1 MPTGKVIPQKTRFR
15 IRVSLRARG
24 VTVLTVP
31 VAALLAVLFVIYR
44 VEADVRTTDQVVLR
58 GYDAR
63 AELQQLET
71 LLKDADT
78 AVRGYLVTGQNDFF
92 IRFET
97 AGRAVTPSLA
107 RLATLFPASETQAL
121 AQIENSAR
129 EKLDILADIAT
140 RRGDEELLA
149 PLWEKIRPV
158 DGEFSSRVSLLAQ
171 AQEQRLFQARNERD
185 LARSRL
191 SRTIVTC
198 GIFGP
203 LCALLLHLLV
213 AGRVTRRIRAI
224 EENAHRLAQGIA
236 LEDLPNGRDEIAA
249 VGRAIQEAALLL
261 GEREREL
268 RTSELRYRNLFDH
281 APLPFEE
288 TDCFGLIRRINQAG
302 CALVK
307 STQEQLL
314 GRPAWQFIA
323 PSLQDDFRRAM
334 LGRIASSS
342 EIGPYECVYLLE
354 DGSSITVEIRESL
367 IRDDKGEVTGICR
380 SLVDI
385 TERNLAEIAARK
397 VAQYAMELRNKNE
410 QLAQALETARSAAEA
425 KSQFLA
431 SMSHELRTP
440 LNAIIGFSELMY
452 DGKLG
457 DLPQDH
463 RECLQ
468 DILISAR
475 HLLRLI
481 SDILDL
487 SKVEAGK
494 MEFCPEPCQIETLVA
509 EVRDVIRPLAEKKRV
524 ELLTH
529 IPREIGAVIDAS
541 RFKQILYN
549 YLSNAVKFTP
559 EGGWVT
565 IRVLPEENQFR
576 LEVEDTGIGIAP
588 QEISKLFQEFQQLP
602 NSRKANQGTGL
613 GLALTR
619 RIVEA
624 QGGSVAVTSTP
635 GVGSVFSAVL
645 PLQPVGRM
653 APALAQV
660 S

>member
-1 MPTGKVIPQKTRFR
+1 
-15 IRVSLRARG
+15 L
-24 VTVLTVP
+24 
-31 VAALLAVLFVIYR
+31 AALLAVLFLIYR
-44 VEADVRTTDQVVLR
+44 VEADVRTTDQGVLR

-63 AELQQLET
+63 AELQQLDT
-71 LLKDADT
+71 LLKDAD
-78 AVRGYLVTGQNDFF
+78 AALRGYLVTGQNEFF
-92 IRFET
+92 IRFES

-107 RLATLFPASETQAL
+107 RLATLFPAAETEAL
-121 AQIENSAR
+121 TRIESSSR
-129 EKLDILADIAT
+129 RKLDLLAEIST
-140 RRGDEELLA
+140 HRGDEASLA
-149 PLWEKIRPV
+149 PLWQKNRLV
-158 DGEFSSRVSLLAQ
+158 DGEFASRVSLLAQ
-171 AQEQRLFQARNERD
+171 AQEQRLFQARADRD
-185 LARSRL
+185 MARSKL
-191 SRTIVTC
+191 FRTLVTC

-203 LCALLLHLLV
+203 LCALLLHLMV
-213 AGRVTRRIRAI
+213 AGRVSRRIRAI
-224 EENAHRLAQGIA
+224 EQNAHRLALGVA
-236 LEDLPNGRDEIAA
+236 LEDLPAGKDEIAA
-249 VGRAIQEAALLL
+249 VGRAIHEAAHQL

-268 RTSELRYRNLFDH
+268 RASELRYRNLFDH
-281 APLPFEE
+281 APQPFEE
-288 TDCFGLIRRINQAG
+288 TDCFGVIRRVNQAG

-307 STQEQLL
+307 STPEQLL
-314 GRPAWQFIA
+314 GKPAWHFIA
-323 PSLQDDFRRAM
+323 PSLQEDFRRAI
-334 LGRIASSS
+334 LGRIVSRS
-342 EIGPYECVYLLE
+342 EIAPYECVYLLE

-367 IRDDKGEVTGICR
+367 IRDDSGEVTGICR

-410 QLAQALETARSAAEA
+410 QLAQALDTARTAAEA
-425 KSQFLA
+425 KSRFLA

-509 EVRDVIRPLAEKKRV
+509 EVRDVVRPLAEKKRL
-524 ELLTH
+524 ELLTE
-529 IPREIGAVIDAS
+529 IPREIAAVLDAS
-541 RFKQILYN
+541 RFKQVLYN

-565 IRVLPEENQFR
+565 IRVVPEENQFR
-576 LEVEDTGIGIAP
+576 LEIEDTGIGIP
-588 QEISKLFQEFQQLP
+588 QQEISKLFQEFQQLP
-602 NSRKANQGTGL
+602 NSRKAGQGTGL

-624 QGGSVAVTSTP
+624 QGGSVSVRSTP

-653 APALAQV
+653 AVLAQV

>member
-1 MPTGKVIPQKTRFR
+1 MSKGNEIPKKIRRKF
-15 IRVSLRARG
+15 RVSLRTRG
-24 VTVLTVP
+24 VTVLSVP
-31 VAALLAVLFVIYR
+31 LAALLAVLFLIYR

-63 AELQQLET
+63 AELQHLET
-71 LLKDADT
+71 LLEDADA
-78 AVRGYLVTGQNDFF
+78 AVRGYLVTDQNELF
-92 IRFET
+92 IRFEA

-107 RLATLFPASETQAL
+107 RLATLFPASETDAL
-121 AQIENSAR
+121 VQVENATR
-129 EKLDILADIAT
+129 RKLDILAEIST
-140 RRGDEELLA
+140 HRGDDALLS
-149 PLWEKIRPV
+149 PLWEKIRTV
-158 DGEFSSRVSLLAQ
+158 DGEFGSRVTLLEQAQEKRLAQ
-171 AQEQRLFQARNERD
+171 ARADRD
-185 LARSRL
+185 MARSKL
-191 SRTIVTC
+191 FRTIVTC
-198 GIFGP
+198 GIFVP
-203 LCALLLHLLV
+203 LAALLLQLLV
-213 AGRVTRRIRAI
+213 AGRVTARIQAI
-224 EENAHRLAQGIA
+224 EQNAHRLAQGVA
-236 LEDLPNGRDEIAA
+236 LQDLPHGKDEIAA

-268 RTSELRYRNLFDH
+268 RASEVRYRNLFDH

-288 TDCFGLIRRINQAG
+288 TDRFGLIRRVNQAG
-302 CALVK
+302 CVLVK
-307 STQEQLL
+307 SSQEDLL
-314 GRPAWQFIA
+314 GKPVWHFIA

-334 LGRIASSS
+334 LGRIATGS
-342 EIGPYECVYLLE
+342 EISPYECVYLLE
-354 DGSSITVEIRESL
+354 DGSSLTVEIRESL
-367 IRDDKGEVTGICR
+367 IRNESGEVNGICR

-541 RFKQILYN
+541 RFKQVLYN
-549 YLSNAVKFTP
+549 YLSNAVKFTS

-576 LEVEDTGIGIAP
+576 LEVEDTGIGIPAN
-588 QEISKLFQEFQQLP
+588 EISKLFQEFQQLP
-602 NSRKANQGTGL
+602 NSRKAGQGTGL

-624 QGGSVAVTSTP
+624 QGGSVSVTSTP
-635 GVGSVFSAVL
+635 GVGSVFTAVL

-653 APALAQV
+653 AVLAQV

>member
-1 MPTGKVIPQKTRFR
+1 MPKGKQIPKK
-15 IRVSLRARG
+15 IRRKIHVSLRARG
-24 VTVLTVP
+24 VTVLSLP
-31 VAALLAVLFVIYR
+31 LAALLAVLLLIYNI
-44 VEADVRTTDQVVLR
+44 EGDVRATDQAVLR
-58 GYDAR
+58 SYDAR
-63 AELQQLET
+63 AELQHLET
-71 LLKDADT
+71 LLEDADGG
-78 AVRGYLVTGQNDFF
+78 VRGYLATGQNEFF
-92 IRFET
+92 IRFES

-107 RLATLFPASETQAL
+107 RLATLFPDSDTEAL
-121 AQIENSAR
+121 AQVEDSAR
-129 EKLDILADIAT
+129 RRLDILAEIST
-140 RRGDEELLA
+140 HRGDDALLA

-158 DGEFSSRVSLLAQ
+158 NSEFTSKVSLLEQ
-171 AQEQRLFQARNERD
+171 AQEKRLAQARNARD
-185 LARSRL
+185 AARSRL
-191 SRTIVTC
+191 FRTIVTC

-203 LCALLLHLLV
+203 LTALLLQLLV
-213 AGRVTRRIRAI
+213 AGRLTSRIQAI
-224 EENAHRLAQGIA
+224 EQNAHRLAQGVA
-236 LEDLPNGRDEIAA
+236 LQDLPAGNDEIAA

-268 RTSELRYRNLFDH
+268 RASEVRYRNLFDH

-288 TDCFGLIRRINQAG
+288 TDRFGLIRRVNQAG
-302 CALVK
+302 CVLVRC
-307 STQEQLL
+307 SQEELL
-314 GRPAWQFIA
+314 GRPAWYFIS
-323 PSLQDDFRRAM
+323 PNLQEDFRRAM
-334 LGRIASSS
+334 LGRIAAGT
-342 EIGPYECVYLLE
+342 EVGPYECVYLLE
-354 DGSSITVEIRESL
+354 DGTSITVEVRESL
-367 IRDDKGEVTGICR
+367 IRNEAGEVVGICR

-410 QLAQALETARSAAEA
+410 QLAQALESARSAAEA

-494 MEFCPEPCQIETLVA
+494 MEFCPEPCQIENLVA

-529 IPREIGAVIDAS
+529 IPREISAVIDAS
-541 RFKQILYN
+541 RFKQVLYN
-549 YLSNAVKFTP
+549 YLSNAVKFTSD
-559 EGGWVT
+559 GGWVT
-565 IRVLPEENQFR
+565 IRVMAEDNQFR
-576 LEVEDTGIGIAP
+576 LEVEDTGIGIP
-588 QEISKLFQEFQQLP
+588 PNEISKLFQEFQQLP
-602 NSRKANQGTGL
+602 NSRKAGQGTGL

-624 QGGSVAVTSTP
+624 QGGSVSVTSTP

-653 APALAQV
+653 AALAQV

>member
-1 MPTGKVIPQKTRFR
+1 MPGNSIPKKIRRTLRF
-15 IRVSLRARG
+15 SLRARG
-24 VTVLTVP
+24 ITVISVP
-31 VAALLAVLFVIYR
+31 LAALLAVLFLIYQ
-44 VEADVRTTDQVVLR
+44 VELDVRATDQVVLR

-63 AELQQLET
+63 EELEHLET
-71 LLKDADT
+71 LLKDADA
-78 AVRGYLVTGQNDFF
+78 AVRGYLVTGQNEFF

-107 RLATLFPASETQAL
+107 RLATLFPDSETEAL
-121 AQIENSAR
+121 AQVENAAR
-129 EKLDILADIAT
+129 QKLDMLAEIT
-140 RRGDEELLA
+140 THRGDDTLLA
-149 PLWEKIRPV
+149 PLRDKSHTIDTDLEA
-158 DGEFSSRVSLLAQ
+158 RVSKLDEGVERGLV
-171 AQEQRLFQARNERD
+171 QARTDRD
-185 LARSRL
+185 VARSKL
-191 SRTIVTC
+191 FRTLVAC
-198 GIFGP
+198 GILGP

-213 AGRVTRRIRAI
+213 AGRVASRIQAI
-224 EENAHRLAQGIA
+224 EQNAHRLALGVE
-236 LEDLPNGRDEIAA
+236 LEKLPAGNDEIAA

-268 RTSELRYRNLFDH
+268 RASELRYRNLFEQ

-288 TDCFGLIRRINQAG
+288 TDCFGVIRRVNQAG
-302 CALVK
+302 CALVR
-307 STQEQLL
+307 STQEELL
-314 GRPAWQFIA
+314 GKPVWHFLA
-323 PSLQDDFRRAM
+323 PSLQEEFRRAI
-334 LGRIASSS
+334 LGRIASGT

-354 DGSSITVEIRESL
+354 DGSSITVEVRESL
-367 IRDDKGEVTGICR
+367 IRDESGEVIGICR

-529 IPREIGAVIDAS
+529 IPREVGAVIDAS
-541 RFKQILYN
+541 RFKQVLYN

-565 IRVLPEENQFR
+565 IRVMPEENQFR
-576 LEVEDTGIGIAP
+576 LEVEDTGIGIPP

-602 NSRKANQGTGL
+602 NSRKAGQGTGL

-624 QGGSVAVTSTP
+624 QGGSVSVTSTP

-645 PLQPVGRM
+645 PLQPVGRV

>member
-1 MPTGKVIPQKTRFR
+1 MPTGNVTPKKTRRR

-107 RLATLFPASETQAL
+107 RLATLFPASETQTL

-185 LARSRL
+185 MARSRL

-236 LEDLPNGRDEIAA
+236 LEDLPNGKDEIAA

-314 GRPAWQFIA
+314 GRAAWQFIA

-635 GVGSVFSAVL
+635 GVGSIFSAVL

>member
-1 MPTGKVIPQKTRFR
+1 MGKVIPKKIILR
-15 IRVSLRARG
+15 IRVPLRARG
-24 VTVLTVP
+24 VMVIIVP
-31 VAALLAVLFVIYR
+31 VAALLAVLFLIYR
-44 VEADVRTTDQVVLR
+44 VEADVRATDQVVLR

-71 LLKDADT
+71 LLQDADA
-78 AVRGYLVTGQNDFF
+78 AVRGYLVTGQNEFF
-92 IRFET
+92 VRFET

-107 RLATLFPASETQAL
+107 RLTTLFPASETGAL
-121 AQIENSAR
+121 VRIENSAR
-129 EKLDILADIAT
+129 QKLDILAEIST
-140 RRGDEELLA
+140 QRGDDALLA
-149 PLWEKIRPV
+149 PLWEKLRPI
-158 DGEFSSRVSLLAQ
+158 DGELASRVSLLDQ
-171 AQEQRLFQARNERD
+171 AQEKRLVQARTDRD
-185 LARSRL
+185 MARSKL
-191 SRTIVTC
+191 FRTIVTS
-198 GIFGP
+198 GVFVP

-213 AGRVTRRIRAI
+213 AARVSARIRAI
-224 EENAHRLAQGIA
+224 EQNAHRLALGVA
-236 LEDLPNGRDEIAA
+236 LEDLPSGKDEIAA

-268 RTSELRYRNLFDH
+268 RASELRYRNLFDH

-288 TDCFGLIRRINQAG
+288 TDCFGVIRRVNQAG
-302 CALVK
+302 CALVR
-307 STQEQLL
+307 STQEDLL
-314 GRPAWQFIA
+314 GRPAWHFIA

-334 LGRIASSS
+334 LGRISSGS
-342 EIGPYECVYLLE
+342 EIAPYESVYLLE

-367 IRDDKGEVTGICR
+367 IRDDSGQVTGICR

-410 QLAQALETARSAAEA
+410 QLAQALETAHTAAEA

-457 DLPQDH
+457 DVPQEH

-494 MEFCPEPCQIETLVA
+494 MEFCPEPCQIEALVA

-529 IPREIGAVIDAS
+529 IPREVEAVIDAS

-549 YLSNAVKFTP
+549 YLSNAVKFTS

-576 LEVEDTGIGIAP
+576 LEVEDTGIGIPP

-602 NSRKANQGTGL
+602 NSRKAGQGTGL

-624 QGGSVAVTSTP
+624 QGGTVAVSSTP
-635 GVGSVFSAVL
+635 GVGSIFSAVL